1 MPSEVHIANRVRE
14 IRTKLGMR
22 QEDLANAVGVS
33 RQTIIALERGRLTN
47 PSIQTCLMLARAL
60 GEPVD
65 YLFYVV
71 PVRRSGDTR
80 PETDGQTPAASQPEP
95 PDAQPEPEPPTPE
108 PAALA
113 PAPKPEPTPR
123 PAPEP
128 PAPLPEAVEDA
139 PVMQEPADEPADET
153 PALPDE
159 EPAAEPAPSRTPSEP
174 ESGGDD
180 EGPTQAVWDF

>member
-14 IRTKLGMR
+14 IRTRLGMR

-71 PVRRSGDTR
+71 PVRRSGETE
-80 PETDGQTPAASQPEP
+80 PESDGHAPAAPQPEP
-95 PDAQPEPEPPTPE
+95 PAEQPEPEP
-108 PAALA
+108 
-113 PAPKPEPTPR
+113 

-139 PVMQEPADEPADET
+139 PVIQEPVDEPADEA
-153 PALPDE
+153 PVEPNQ
-159 EPAAEPAPSRTPSEP
+159 EPAAAPASSRTPSKP
-174 ESGGDD
+174 DSGDDDD

>member
-71 PVRRSGDTR
+71 PLRRSGETT
-80 PETDGQTPAASQPEP
+80 PETDEQPPAASQPEP

-113 PAPKPEPTPR
+113 PEPEP

-139 PVMQEPADEPADET
+139 PAMQDPADEPADET
-153 PALPDE
+153 PAIPDE

-174 ESGGDD
+174 EGGGDD

>member
-14 IRTKLGMR
+14 IRTRLGMR

-71 PVRRSGDTR
+71 PVRRSGETE
-80 PETDGQTPAASQPEP
+80 PESDGHAPAAPQPPP
-95 PDAQPEPEPPTPE
+95 PDTQPAPEPEPPTPAPEFE
-108 PAALA
+108 P
-113 PAPKPEPTPR
+113 PT
-123 PAPEP
+123 PEP
-128 PAPLPEAVEDA
+128 PASQPEAVEDA
-139 PVMQEPADEPADET
+139 PVTPEPVDET
-153 PALPDE
+153 PDETPDESRDELPE
-159 EPAAEPAPSRTPSEP
+159 EPAAVPASSRTPSKP
-174 ESGGDD
+174 DSGDDDD

>member
-14 IRTKLGMR
+14 IRTRLGMR

-71 PVRRSGDTR
+71 PVRRSGQTE
-80 PETDGQTPAASQPEP
+80 PETDGHAPAAPQPAP
-95 PDAQPEPEPPTPE
+95 QDTQPAPEPEPPTP
-108 PAALA
+108 
-113 PAPKPEPTPR
+113 
-123 PAPEP
+123 APEP
-128 PAPLPEAVEDA
+128 PAPEPEAV
-139 PVMQEPADEPADET
+139 DEPPVTQERAEE
-153 PALPDE
+153 PDE
-159 EPAAEPAPSRTPSEP
+159 EPAAEPAPGPTPSEP
-174 ESGGDD
+174 DSGDGDDGDD

>member
-22 QEDLANAVGVS
+22 QEDLANAVNVS

-65 YLFYVV
+65 YLFYIV
-71 PVRRSGDTR
+71 PVRRSGETR
-80 PETDGQTPAASQPEP
+80 PETDGQAPAASQPEP
-95 PDAQPEPEPPTPE
+95 PDTQPEPEPPAPQPAELAPE
-108 PAALA
+108 P
-113 PAPKPEPTPR
+113 EP

-128 PAPLPEAVEDA
+128 PAPLPEAVESA
-139 PVMQEPADEPADET
+139 PVAQEPVDEPADE
-153 PALPDE
+153 LPDE
-159 EPAAEPAPSRTPSEP
+159 PNEEPADEPAPSRTPSEP
-174 ESGGDD
+174 DSSSDD

>member
-14 IRTKLGMR
+14 IRTRLGMR

-71 PVRRSGDTR
+71 PVRRSGETE
-80 PETDGQTPAASQPEP
+80 PESDGHAPAAPQPPP
-95 PDAQPEPEPPTPE
+95 PDTQPAPEPEPPTP
-108 PAALA
+108 A
-113 PAPKPEPTPR
+113 
-123 PAPEP
+123 
-128 PAPLPEAVEDA
+128 PEAVEDA
-139 PVMQEPADEPADET
+139 PVIQEPVDEPADEA
-153 PALPDE
+153 PVEPNQ
-159 EPAAEPAPSRTPSEP
+159 EPAAAPASSRTPSKP
-174 ESGGDD
+174 DSGDDDD

>member
-14 IRTKLGMR
+14 IRTRLGMR

-71 PVRRSGDTR
+71 PVRRSGETE
-80 PETDGQTPAASQPEP
+80 PESDGHAPAASQPEP
-95 PDAQPEPEPPTPE
+95 PAEQPEPEPP
-108 PAALA
+108 
-113 PAPKPEPTPR
+113 
-123 PAPEP
+123 APEP
-128 PAPLPEAVEDA
+128 PTPAPEAPAPEPEAVEDPPVARKPIHELPDEA
-139 PVMQEPADEPADET
+139 PVKPNQEPAAAPAS
-153 PALPDE
+153 
-159 EPAAEPAPSRTPSEP
+159 SRTPSKP
-174 ESGGDD
+174 DSGDDD